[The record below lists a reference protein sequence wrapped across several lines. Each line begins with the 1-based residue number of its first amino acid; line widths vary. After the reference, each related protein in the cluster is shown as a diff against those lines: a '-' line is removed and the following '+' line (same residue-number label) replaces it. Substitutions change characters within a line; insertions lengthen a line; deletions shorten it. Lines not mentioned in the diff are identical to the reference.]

1 MNRCHRTLTILAYG
15 LLASFSVW
23 AADVPLANDSVYQLE
38 ISLTNQ
44 DGKPMTLLE
53 HRGQPLLIS
62 MFYTGCQFVCPRII
76 DALKKT
82 EASLTPAERKN
93 TKVLMVTFDP
103 EHDDI
108 AALKTVA
115 TERGLAS
122 PQWAIARTD
131 DRNVRKLAAA
141 LGIQY
146 RALPN
151 GDFNHTS
158 VLILLDAEGRI
169 VAKTSTIGGADPE
182 FVTEVKKV
190 TKQKIATK

>member
-1 MNRCHRTLTILAYG
+1 MNRSHHALVTLAYG
-15 LLASFSVW
+15 LLAGFPLW
-23 AADVPLANDSVYQLE
+23 AADLPLPNDSVYQLE
-38 ISLTNQ
+38 IPLTNQ
-44 DGKPMTLLE
+44 DGKPTTLIE

-82 EASLTPAERKN
+82 EASLTSAERKN

-103 EHDDI
+103 EHDDVV
-108 AALKTVA
+108 ALKTVA
-115 TERGLAS
+115 EERALAS
-122 PQWAIARTD
+122 PKWALARTE

-141 LGIQY
+141 LGVQY

-169 VAKTSTIGGADPE
+169 VAKTSTIGEADPE
-182 FVTEVKKV
+182 FVNQVRKIA
-190 TKQKIATK
+190 KQKR